1 MDDKQT
7 SKTNVAFIVN
17 PISGSSHFFSKRRM
31 LESLVDRTKFD
42 YEIIETKGPGHAV
55 ELASDCSSSGYDLV
69 VAVGGDGTVNEVGR
83 GLVHTRT
90 PMGIIPCGSG
100 NGLARHLGIPLD
112 PIRSFLWLGNYHIE
126 DIDYGLLNDRP
137 FFTTCGVGFDAL
149 ISQKFAES
157 KKRGLMSYI
166 ENILHELLLY
176 HSNSYLLFIDGDVV
190 DMDAF
195 LITCANA
202 NQWGNGAYIA
212 PGASVLDGYLDVAS
226 ISRFSPFDIP
236 LMAYQL
242 MHKQI
247 DKNPQVITR
256 KCRELKIQR
265 EGDCVAHYDGDPIVT
280 SGDITMRI
288 VHGGLRMAVPNKKR
302 LFRI

>member
-1 MDDKQT
+1 MDDKQIH
-7 SKTNVAFIVN
+7 KTNVAFIVN
-17 PISGSSHFFSKRRM
+17 PISGSSRFIPKRKM
-31 LESLVDRTKFD
+31 LESLVDKTKFD
-42 YEIIETKGPGHAV
+42 YDIFETKYSGHAV
-55 ELASDCSSSGYDLV
+55 ELASSCSKSGYDLV

-83 GLVHTRT
+83 GLIHSGV

-112 PIRSFLWLGNYHIE
+112 PIRSFRWLQNYHVE
-126 DIDYGLLNDRP
+126 DIDYGLLNDKA

-149 ISQKFAES
+149 ISKKFAES
-157 KKRGLMSYI
+157 KSRGLMSYV
-166 ENILHELLLY
+166 ENVLHELLLY
-176 HSNSYLLFIDGDVV
+176 HSDSYLLFLDGEVV

-212 PGASVLDGYLDVAS
+212 PGASVCDGYLDVSA

-247 DKNPQVITR
+247 DKNPCVFTR
-256 KCRELKIQR
+256 KCRELTIR
-265 EGDCVAHYDGDPIVT
+265 RRGTCVAHYDGDPILT
-280 SGDITMRI
+280 KGDINMRI
-288 VHGGLRMAVPNKKR
+288 VPHGLRVAVPTKKR
-302 LFRI
+302 PFRI